1 MSQGRSGINAN
12 TKDRFVLDAG
22 EVFLNLD
29 LTALVNGSASDPI
42 ADAIASATSLGA
54 TRGGNSFT
62 PGRTLREIQADGKLG
77 PVKGFKRRQAVE
89 PTLTTNL
96 IEMTVENL
104 KTAIAG
110 ATATVD
116 GLFNR
121 IDGGEILDASYIDNV
136 AIVTTFTGE
145 TQPIVLG
152 VKNALVLE
160 APEFATNDEDEVV
173 MAVTF
178 AGHFSGATATDEPW
192 FIYHPTTP

>member
-1 MSQGRSGINAN
+1 MPQGRSGINAN

-22 EVFLNLD
+22 EVFVNID
-29 LTALVNGSASDPI
+29 LTALVDGSASDPV

-96 IEMTVENL
+96 IEMTVANL
-104 KTAIAG
+104 TYAIAG
-110 ATATVD
+110 ASAATD
-116 GLFNR
+116 GSFQLVSG
-121 IDGGEILDASYIDNV
+121 DEIADADYLDNV
-136 AIVTTFTGE
+136 AIVTTYTG
-145 TQPIVLG
+145 TDNAVVLG

-178 AGHFSGATATDEPW
+178 AGHFSGATSTDEPW
-192 FIYHPTTP
+192 FIYHPDSP